1 MISGLLDAL
10 PPWTVFLITVGVMLL
25 SVEIGHRVASYQK
38 QRREADKPALVAP
51 VVGASLGLLAFMLAF
66 TFGMAGS
73 TFQDRRVVVLDEAN
87 AIGTA
92 YLRAA
97 MLPKNIGT
105 ESRDLLREYVDVR
118 LEAIQ
123 SGNVDQAISR
133 SEQLQNLLWSQAIA
147 ATEKERS
154 AMTSLYIQ
162 SLNEVI
168 DLHSKRVVAG
178 LRSRVPG
185 AIWISLYLL
194 AVLAMSAMGYQQ
206 GLTSTKRSLAVM
218 ALVLAFSL
226 VLMLIVD
233 LDRPGQSLIQ
243 VSQQSMI
250 DLRKSM

>member
-1 MISGLLDAL
+1 
-10 PPWTVFLITVGVMLL
+10 
-25 SVEIGHRVASYQK
+25 
-38 QRREADKPALVAP
+38 
-51 VVGASLGLLAFMLAF
+51 
-66 TFGMAGS
+66 
-73 TFQDRRVVVLDEAN
+73 
-87 AIGTA
+87 
-92 YLRAA
+92 
-97 MLPKNIGT
+97 
-105 ESRDLLREYVDVR
+105 
-118 LEAIQ
+118 
-123 SGNVDQAISR
+123 
-133 SEQLQNLLWSQAIA
+133 
-147 ATEKERS
+147 
-154 AMTSLYIQ
+154 MTSLYIQ